1 MSNFEHDY
9 VEFDERG
16 FKCLRCQC
24 CGTIIA
30 DWIPIERAL
39 NTDPPQKITAW
50 AFVRLSN
57 FRTARVVL
65 EDTSVADVKLCAGC
79 EHEDFDHEKDPLRTE
94 SIVQQWARA
103 ETLHLEW
110 MGAAKPQI
118 EEASAKW
125 DEMRAFK
132 KIPKLSDQA
141 TKELAISVVNEVLVK
156 EAAAVEELNAELD
169 GGKI

>member
-1 MSNFEHDY
+1 
-9 VEFDERG
+9 
-16 FKCLRCQC
+16 
-24 CGTIIA
+24 
-30 DWIPIERAL
+30 
-39 NTDPPQKITAW
+39 
-50 AFVRLSN
+50 
-57 FRTARVVL
+57 
-65 EDTSVADVKLCAGC
+65 LCAGC